1 MRISIFQSPERDN
14 PVSAVGL
21 LVAGVFV
28 LAFQDAL
35 VKVVSSD
42 TSYWQFQTLRS
53 LGNMSIAVVLA
64 FVGGGLAL
72 LRPRKTG
79 AVYLRATFL
88 TTTMFC
94 FFGGAP
100 FLDIAQMAAGL
111 YTYPIFLTLLAA
123 PVLGEKVGRWRLG
136 AVALGATGALAVLD
150 PWTLDFQWLQMLP
163 MAAGFFYACNILTL
177 RRACRNESPLALA
190 FAVAVT
196 MLASGV
202 LGILVLGLNPPPDA
216 LVIGIPFLATAWPE
230 LSFYIVAVALMASV
244 FNLAGNICLS
254 RAYQTADASLLAPLD
269 FVYLLFAAIWG
280 RILFDNWPDAQALAG
295 LVLIASAGAL
305 TTWREQVRRRGTLI
319 EHEVNG
325 QTDRLTQART
335 RKRSAASPDRRY

>member
-21 LVAGVFV
+21 LLAGVFV

-216 LVIGIPFLATAWPE
+216 
-230 LSFYIVAVALMASV
+230 
-244 FNLAGNICLS
+244 
-254 RAYQTADASLLAPLD
+254 
-269 FVYLLFAAIWG
+269 
-280 RILFDNWPDAQALAG
+280 QALAG

-335 RKRSAASPDRRY
+335 RKRSAALPNRRY